1 MSFTEYDSV
10 PQNGVS
16 FRPFSLWKFLI
27 FWNIIFFRTGELII
41 CEIYAHFTCMFTRYV
56 LRHLHN
62 FIPTSSLHFVAT
74 PFKIKRN
81 IFFLL
86 IFYFIVSKAEFFLTE
101 VVSPSNWTTLISG
114 EGLAIITKKLSQDQ
128 NTSSFSCLRTSR

>member
-1 MSFTEYDSV
+1 MSFTECNSV

-16 FRPFSLWKFLI
+16 FLPFSLWKFLI

-62 FIPTSSLHFVAT
+62 FISTSSLHFVAT
-74 PFKIKRN
+74 PFKIIRN
-81 IFFLL
+81 IFFFTLSYQRL
-86 IFYFIVSKAEFFLTE
+86 SFFKQGF

-114 EGLAIITKKLSQDQ
+114 EGLEIITKKLSQEQ
-128 NTSSFSCLRTSR
+128 NTSSFSWLRTSR